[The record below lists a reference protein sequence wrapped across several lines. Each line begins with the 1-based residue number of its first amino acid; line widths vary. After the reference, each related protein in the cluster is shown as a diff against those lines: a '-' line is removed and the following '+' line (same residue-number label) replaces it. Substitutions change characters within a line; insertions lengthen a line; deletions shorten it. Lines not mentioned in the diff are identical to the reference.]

1 MKLAEFCVTNE
12 VLLRDELIFVPLPAV
27 LCVGHLMYNSIRCVC
42 VCLNLYKDGQGKI
55 LIISSIR

>member
-42 VCLNLYKDGQGKI
+42 VCV
-55 LIISSIR
+55 